1 MDVDDRDKKNLQA
14 PEDEPPTLES
24 SPLDPA
30 NKSASKQERRFLLK
44 LDLYL
49 ITWAWFAYLIK
60 VCRLLASPC

>member
-1 MDVDDRDKKNLQA
+1 MDVDGRDKKNFQA
-14 PEDEPPTLES
+14 PGDEPPELES

-30 NKSASKQERRFLLK
+30 NKGTSKQERRFLLK

-60 VCRLLASPC
+60 VCRLLVSP

>member
-1 MDVDDRDKKNLQA
+1 MDVDDRDKKDLQT
-14 PEDEPPTLES
+14 PGDEPPTLES

-30 NKSASKQERRFLLK
+30 NKGTSKHERRFLLK

-60 VCRLLASPC
+60 VCTPLASA